1 VPLKFLVAHNQYRQS
16 GGEDAVFRNEVQL
29 LRQAGHEVREYVETN
44 HRIDERNQL
53 RLGLQTV
60 WNHSSRKK
68 MRTVL
73 LEFKPDVVHFHNI
86 LPLISPAAYSA
97 CAGLGIPVVQTLHNY
112 RLLCPGSLLYR
123 DGRSCEDCLTK
134 QIKWPGVLHSCYRDS
149 KMATAAIAT
158 MLAVHQTLGTWNQS
172 VDRFVALSE
181 FSRDKFV
188 EGGLPAEKVMVK
200 PNFVSPDPGP
210 RSGGGE
216 CALFVG
222 RLSLEKGLKLLIEAW
237 KRVSQRIPLRIVGDG
252 PLRGLLERDKESL
265 PLSNVSLDGGLE
277 KSAVLAAMKRARFM
291 VFPSTCYENFPLVIA
306 EAYACGVPVIASRH
320 GAMAEIVRHGV
331 TGLLFE
337 PGSAD
342 DFAAKIEWAWSNEGD
357 INQMGRAARTEFET
371 KYTAQTNYQMLMHIY
386 EQASAARSGT

>member
-1 VPLKFLVAHNQYRQS
+1 LKFLVAHNQYRQS

-306 EAYACGVPVIASRH
+306 EAYACGVPVHRDTAPWPRLFATESRACCSSLAVLMTLLLKLS
-320 GAMAEIVRHGV
+320 GHGV
-331 TGLLFE
+331 TKVTSIKWVGPPVPSSKPNILLK
-337 PGSAD
+337 PTI
-342 DFAAKIEWAWSNEGD
+342 KC
-357 INQMGRAARTEFET
+357 
-371 KYTAQTNYQMLMHIY
+371 
-386 EQASAARSGT
+386 